1 MNKKTAFASSLAIA
15 GALLGLAAG
24 GAQAQSK
31 VNMYGLID
39 MSVGSGKVVGGAS
52 IKGAD
57 SGKMSTS
64 YFGLSGTEELGGGLS
79 AFFTLDSFLRAD
91 VGNNGRFNGDN
102 FWARNAFVGLSH
114 KDLGLI
120 RMGRNTTPLFVQT
133 LLFNAFG
140 DSFGYSPSIRQYFS
154 AGATA
159 TATGTT
165 ATGDTGW
172 SDSLQ
177 YISPRVGGFSVGAIV
192 AAGEGA
198 GGRNF
203 GFNAGYAG
211 GPFAAGFTYQNVKKD
226 GAAPVADSKTWQAAA
241 SYDLGA
247 VKLFGQYGE
256 VENTSNGREY
266 KISGIGA
273 ALPLGDGKLLAQYGN
288 LSASLGA
295 DRKTF
300 SFGYDHYLSKRTD
313 VYAVAMSDKLEG
325 LSKGHSVSVG
335 IRHRF

>member
-1 MNKKTAFASSLAIA
+1 MMNKKTATASSLVL
-15 GALLGLAAG
+15 ALLGLAAG

-31 VNMYGLID
+31 VSLYGLMD
-39 MSVGSGKVVGGAS
+39 VSVGSGKVVGGQS

-64 YFGLSGTEELGGGLS
+64 YFGLSGTEDLGGGLA

-102 FWARNAFVGLSH
+102 FWARNAFVGLSS
-114 KDLGLI
+114 KELGLI
-120 RMGRNTTPLFVQT
+120 RAGRNTTPLFVQT

-159 TATGTT
+159 TGTT

-172 SDSLQ
+172 SDSVQ
-177 YISPRVGGFSVGAIV
+177 YISPKFGGFSLGAIV

-198 GGRNF
+198 GGKNY
-203 GFNAGYAG
+203 GFNASYGD

-226 GAAPVADSKTWQAAA
+226 GATPVADSKTWQGAA
-241 SYDLGA
+241 SYDLGT
-247 VKLFGQYGE
+247 VKLFGQYGK

-266 KISGIGA
+266 KIAGFGA
-273 ALPLGDGKLLAQYGN
+273 AVPIGDGKLLAQYGN
-288 LSASLGA
+288 MSASVGA

-300 SFGYDHYLSKRTD
+300 SFGYDHYVSKRTD
-313 VYAVAMSDKLEG
+313 VYAVAMSDKLDG
-325 LSKGHSVSVG
+325 LSNGNSVSVG